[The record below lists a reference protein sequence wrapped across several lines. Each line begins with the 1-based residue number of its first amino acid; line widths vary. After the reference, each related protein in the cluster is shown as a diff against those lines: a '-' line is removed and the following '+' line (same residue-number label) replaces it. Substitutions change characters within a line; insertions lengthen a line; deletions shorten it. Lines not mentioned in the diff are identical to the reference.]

1 MGDLAGIPVAQL
13 SDEWCGEGPADQAM
27 DSKAAGF
34 LCGLCFHPDRPPSP
48 DCDLESQEAEKL
60 FSVLFYRSHTT
71 QTATE
76 ILKGIS

>member
-34 LCGLCFHPDRPPSP
+34 LCGLCFQPCPGLLS
-48 DCDLESQEAEKL
+48 
-60 FSVLFYRSHTT
+60 
-71 QTATE
+71 
-76 ILKGIS
+76 